1 MHMPEASFTRRISFM
16 LLLRSRPFDRTA
28 RFGALGALA
37 GTGALSL
44 LCFAPFAAAEPS
56 PALDRF
62 SFSVG
67 AFSAD
72 PKFSASVETPYGVLR
87 SNELKPGRVTMPRI
101 SADVLIGDSQGLSF
115 DYYRYKRDYEGQVA
129 GNTSFGSFGSLSA
142 IGNANLSAQLDF
154 AKLAYKW
161 WLGSGNTVFGLG
173 AGAAYYRA
181 TLGASALVG
190 VNGQVR
196 SVSERSSDNAIAP
209 LLEVGVRHAITPDLR
224 LFADASG
231 VWKSS
236 GRFHGNIYNAA
247 AGVEWFPVKNVGLV
261 LSYGVTNID
270 LTREGG
276 FADSRLKVR
285 LQGPSAFLKARF

>member
-1 MHMPEASFTRRISFM
+1 M

-44 LCFAPFAAAEPS
+44 LCFAPSAAAEPS

>member
-1 MHMPEASFTRRISFM
+1 M

-129 GNTSFGSFGSLSA
+129 GNTSFGSFDSLSA

>member
-1 MHMPEASFTRRISFM
+1 M
-16 LLLRSRPFDRTA
+16 LLLRSRSRGVP
-28 RFGALGALA
+28 GALA
-37 GTGALSL
+37 VAGVLVTSL
-44 LCFAPFAAAEPS
+44 AAPVAATAEPS

-67 AFSAD
+67 AFNAD

-101 SADVLIGDSQGLSF
+101 TADVLIGDSQGISF
-115 DYYRYKRDYEGQVA
+115 DYYRYKRDYDGQVGA
-129 GNTSFGSFGSLSA
+129 NTMIGGFGSLSA

-154 AKLAYKW
+154 AKLSYKW

-181 TLGASALVG
+181 TFGASALVG

-209 LLEVGVRHAITPDLR
+209 LLEIGVRHAITPDLR

-236 GRFHGNIYNAA
+236 GRFHGNIYNAS

-270 LTREGG
+270 LTRDGS

>member
-1 MHMPEASFTRRISFM
+1 M

-28 RFGALGALA
+28 RFGALA

-44 LCFAPFAAAEPS
+44 LCFAPFAAADPS

-129 GNTSFGSFGSLSA
+129 GNTSFGSFGSLNA

>member
-1 MHMPEASFTRRISFM
+1 M
-16 LLLRSRPFDRTA
+16 LLPRSRSRGVPGT
-28 RFGALGALA
+28 LA
-37 GTGALSL
+37 AAGVLFTCIA
-44 LCFAPFAAAEPS
+44 APVVATAEPS

-72 PKFSASVETPYGVLR
+72 PKFSASVETPYGALR
-87 SNELKPGRVTMPRI
+87 SNDLKPGRVTMPRI
-101 SADVLIGDSQGLSF
+101 TADVLIGDSQGISF
-115 DYYRYKRDYEGQVA
+115 DYYRYKRDYDGQI
-129 GNTSFGSFGSLSA
+129 GGSTTIGGFGALNA
-142 IGNANLSAQLDF
+142 IGSANLSAQLDF

>member
-1 MHMPEASFTRRISFM
+1 M
-16 LLLRSRPFDRTA
+16 LRRSRPRPLDLSA
-28 RFGALGALA
+28 RLGAAGALL
-37 GTGALSL
+37 GTGL
-44 LCFAPFAAAEPS
+44 LLAAAPAFADPS

-67 AFSAD
+67 AFNAD
-72 PKFSASVETPYGVLR
+72 PKFNASVGTPYGTLQPGDI
-87 SNELKPGRVTMPRI
+87 KPGRVTMPRV
-101 SADVLIGDSQGLSF
+101 SADVLLGDSQGISF
-115 DYYRYKRDYEGQVA
+115 DYYQYKRDYSGGVA
-129 GNTSFGSFGSLSA
+129 NSTSFGNFGTLNSFG
-142 IGNANLSAQLDF
+142 NATVNTKLDF
-154 AKLAYKW
+154 AKLSYKW
-161 WLGSGNTVFGLG
+161 WIGSGNTVLGLG

-181 TLGASALVG
+181 TLGVTALAS
-190 VNGQVR
+190 VNGQVGTL
-196 SVSERSSDNAIAP
+196 SESASDNAVAP
-209 LLEVGVRHAITPDLR
+209 LLEIGVRHAITPDLR

-270 LTREGG
+270 LTRS
-276 FADSRLKVR
+276 ADFGDARLKVR

>member
-1 MHMPEASFTRRISFM
+1 M
-16 LLLRSRPFDRTA
+16 LLLRPRPA
-28 RFGALGALA
+28 FGALFGSGLLLAAAPALA
-37 GTGALSL
+37 D
-44 LCFAPFAAAEPS
+44 PS

-72 PKFSASVETPYGVLR
+72 PKFNASVSTPYGTLQ
-87 SNELKPGRVTMPRI
+87 SGDIKPGRVTMPRI
-101 SADVLIGDSQGLSF
+101 TADVLIGDSHGISF
-115 DYYRYKRDYEGQVA
+115 DYYQYRRDYSGGVA
-129 GNTSFGSFGSLSA
+129 NTTSLGNFGSLNTF
-142 IGNANLSAQLDF
+142 GNATVNTKLDF
-154 AKLAYKW
+154 AKLSYKW
-161 WLGSGNTVFGLG
+161 WIGSGNTVLGLG

-181 TLGASALVG
+181 TLGATALAG

-196 SVSERSSDNAIAP
+196 TLNESSSDNAVAP

-236 GRFHGNIYNAA
+236 GRFHGNIYNAS

-261 LSYGVTNID
+261 LAYGLTNID
-270 LTREGG
+270 LTRESGS
-276 FADSRLKVR
+276 ADSRLKVR